1 MASATDKPAPGTA
14 LANAVENLPVNQKTQ
29 EIGAYLNMRL
39 DTIEEALPSN
49 MKAEGKRLIRR
60 AMIYFASKAELHDCT
75 VPSFLMCVVQAAEL
89 GLALDGRLCH
99 AVAYNVKVSRKGDP
113 DKWER
118 RAQCM
123 PDFKGLVSV
132 AKRSNQISDCDGDI
146 VCEGDHFRYGMLNGS
161 NVFEFTPNPDKR
173 GKIRGAFARVV
184 MPNGLWS
191 VEYMNLDQLN
201 AIRQKSKAKD
211 SGPWVTDTE
220 QMYVKTAIRRLLK
233 MYCDDPSFI
242 HATEIDDLS
251 DVIEG
256 QIVTSNNSRS
266 RVRLSAHNDTL
277 AAPPAAVLTAQPS
290 VSPIPTRTTEESH
303 VPAEPRS
310 SRKAREQQQ
319 EHASESAPTLPERF
333 AACKTH
339 KEALKLRDD
348 ICDPE
353 STAMEDEIAAAG
365 VLYDQWVKDHEGK

>member
-14 LANAVENLPVNQKTQ
+14 IANAIENMPVNIKTQ

-49 MKAEGKRLIRR
+49 MKHEGKRLIRR
-60 AMIYFASKAELHDCT
+60 AMIYFASKAELHECT

-99 AVAYNVKVSRKGDP
+99 AVAFNVNAGTKQNPR
-113 DKWER
+113 WEK

-132 AKRSNQISDCDGDI
+132 AKRSNQIADCDGDI
-146 VCEGDHFRYGMLNGS
+146 VCEGDHFRYGMLNGA

-191 VEYMNLDQLN
+191 VEYMNLEQLN
-201 AIRQKSKAKD
+201 HIRQKSKAKD

-256 QIVTSNNSRS
+256 QIVTSNNGRS
-266 RVRLSAHNDTL
+266 RVRLSEHNATL
-277 AAPPAAVLTAQPS
+277 AAPPAAVLAAEAS
-290 VSPIPTRTTEESH
+290 VSPIPARATQVEAVS
-303 VPAEPRS
+303 AEPRS

-319 EHASESAPTLPERF
+319 EQPTTAEQPTLADRF
-333 AACKTH
+333 TACKTH
-339 KEALKLRDD
+339 KEALKLRDE

-353 STAMEDEIAAAG
+353 STATEDEIAAAG
-365 VLYDQWVKDHEGK
+365 ELYDQWVKDHKPA